1 MLSALRFT
9 DDSGGGPWESTLS
22 RFRQFILRG
31 SRYQALSLI
40 SSTSADTPAAT
51 IYAHHGRSNG
61 LGSLKPESGGGGVV
75 RQLIVLEDLPYL
87 GRPELVEEFNSI
99 LLHALSISK
108 YSSV

>member
-9 DDSGGGPWESTLS
+9 DDSGSGPWESTLS

-40 SSTSADTPAAT
+40 SSASADTPAAT
-51 IYAHHGRSNG
+51 LYAHHGRSNG
-61 LGSLKPESGGGGVV
+61 LGGLKPESGGGVV
-75 RQLIVLEDLPYL
+75 RQLIVLEELPYL